1 MRDPLVPA
9 VQRLPG
15 GFLHDGQ
22 FVTVSSKPWT
32 ASRLVK
38 NVMEVNM
45 TFWPSSRH
53 RRRAPQ
59 KPLKV
64 RRCYA
69 WRGSQ

>member
-1 MRDPLVPA
+1 VMRDPLVPA
-9 VQRLPG
+9 AQRLPG

-22 FVTVSSKPWT
+22 FATVSSKT
-32 ASRLVK
+32 VDGVQVVK

-59 KPLKV
+59 S
-64 RRCYA
+64 R
-69 WRGSQ
+69 